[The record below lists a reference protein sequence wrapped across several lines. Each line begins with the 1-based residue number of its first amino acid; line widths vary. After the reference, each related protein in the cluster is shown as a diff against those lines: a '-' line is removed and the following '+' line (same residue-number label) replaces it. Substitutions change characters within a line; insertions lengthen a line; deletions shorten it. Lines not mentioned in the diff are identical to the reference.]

1 MKIMKK
7 YLKLS
12 EVLSM
17 TGISRTGLYRHMNKL
32 NDFPKPEL
40 KVFEKYNR
48 WSIEQIENWF
58 EKQKVAK

>member
-12 EVLSM
+12 EVLSI

-32 NDFPKPEL
+32 HDFPKPEL
-40 KVFEKYNR
+40 KVFEK
-48 WSIEQIENWF
+48 WF
-58 EKQKVAK
+58 EQQKVAK